1 MNALSWLNAPP
12 LCLHLTPDTL
22 ALLDAGRTRTW
33 SLERTPQGD
42 LTSACLQ
49 RIQSE
54 LPAALDRKPWQPQR
68 ETWCALPAG
77 GVVLRRWSLP
87 RAAASELPRLLR
99 LQIETELPLAPD
111 DLAWGWLPL
120 GDQDGR
126 QEILVAAVKRDT
138 IGEYE
143 QLLGRCGLRPAF
155 TLAAL
160 VREALLP
167 ASRPCG
173 AGVSPAPEAAL
184 ASEGGAGV
192 PPAPHSRPGALVD
205 PSRALPGSRLA
216 IGLTQSEWL
225 LVDDRG
231 PRQLRALPWGEQE
244 LLRALVAQAGLS
256 PEAAAAEIASLQAN
270 PEPDLRSRPA
280 LARALDEA
288 LDRLLPWLPTAQLGP
303 RLGLSGSLATAPA
316 FRAALANRLGPA
328 VICEPLERAPAD
340 PGSATLRGLARLLH
354 SSSDPVAQASSLPL
368 PERVVQASSL
378 QSHQLGTEA
387 SPQPARR
394 RLLPPLP
401 ILTPKPDRSAT
412 LLRLQVHP
420 LELPSPLSRP
430 APRRWALTA
439 ACLLLAL
446 LALPYLEAWVLQ
458 PRLAARLAALKSLEN
473 RLLLTER
480 EHGFLRHLRQ
490 TRMPHLET
498 LLVLA
503 RTVPPGTQLESLTLN
518 RQGELTLSVTLRPP
532 GDVTGFRSRLADC
545 GFFSSVT
552 LEEQGM
558 GADRQKIQARL
569 RAQIR
574 PRAAW
579 ENLPLLG
586 TNDPPGQAT
595 SPGQPMPFPG
605 FPGEMPMP
613 MPMPMPGP
621 SPFPGP
627 PAGPVAMPPTGAPP
641 SPGPAPS
648 PGPDLVPVP
657 PGAPTLSPGGP
668 PSTITVPA
676 PVPVP
681 PVLNPR

>member
-111 DLAWGWLPL
+111 DLAWGWLPSAT
-120 GDQDGR
+120 R
-126 QEILVAAVKRDT
+126 TVVRKSWSRRSNAT
-138 IGEYE
+138 PSGEYE

-192 PPAPHSRPGALVD
+192 PRHPTRVLGLSSTRPVPSPVPGLPSASPSPNGSSSTTAAPANCAPCRGANRN
-205 PSRALPGSRLA
+205 SSARS
-216 IGLTQSEWL
+216 S
-225 LVDDRG
+225 
-231 PRQLRALPWGEQE
+231 PRQDSARGRGCRNRQPASQPRARSPLPP
-244 LLRALVAQAGLS
+244 RPRPRTRRS
-256 PEAAAAEIASLQAN
+256 PGPAA
-270 PEPDLRSRPA
+270 
-280 LARALDEA
+280 
-288 LDRLLPWLPTAQLGP
+288 PWLPTAQLGP

-368 PERVVQASSL
+368 PERVVRASSL

-387 SPQPARR
+387 SPNLLAAVCYRR
-394 RLLPPLP
+394 SPSSPPNPIAPPPSFVSRFIRSNFPPL
-401 ILTPKPDRSAT
+401 
-412 LLRLQVHP
+412 
-420 LELPSPLSRP
+420 
-430 APRRWALTA
+430 
-439 ACLLLAL
+439 
-446 LALPYLEAWVLQ
+446 
-458 PRLAARLAALKSLEN
+458 
-473 RLLLTER
+473 
-480 EHGFLRHLRQ
+480 
-490 TRMPHLET
+490 
-498 LLVLA
+498 
-503 RTVPPGTQLESLTLN
+503 
-518 RQGELTLSVTLRPP
+518 
-532 GDVTGFRSRLADC
+532 
-545 GFFSSVT
+545 
-552 LEEQGM
+552 
-558 GADRQKIQARL
+558 
-569 RAQIR
+569 
-574 PRAAW
+574 
-579 ENLPLLG
+579 
-586 TNDPPGQAT
+586 
-595 SPGQPMPFPG
+595 
-605 FPGEMPMP
+605 
-613 MPMPMPGP
+613 
-621 SPFPGP
+621 
-627 PAGPVAMPPTGAPP
+627 
-641 SPGPAPS
+641 
-648 PGPDLVPVP
+648 
-657 PGAPTLSPGGP
+657 
-668 PSTITVPA
+668 
-676 PVPVP
+676 
-681 PVLNPR
+681 